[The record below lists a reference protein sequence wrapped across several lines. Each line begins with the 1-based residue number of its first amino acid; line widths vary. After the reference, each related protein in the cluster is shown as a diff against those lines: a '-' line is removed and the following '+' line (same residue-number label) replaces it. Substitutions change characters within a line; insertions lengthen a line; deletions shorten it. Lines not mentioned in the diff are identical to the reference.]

1 MEAVAV
7 SGEAL
12 NTKFVEEFSGK
23 EMAFGQPKEFF
34 KGLDGLI
41 GPPNPNLQEGMR
53 WEHCERKDSHR
64 PFTTPNSGITTT
76 ASIEFLYVVEP
87 SMLAEQPE
95 GSSARRTLPSDMKDP
110 RDGDQFLRHPKPPAE
125 FAAKLAAKNEQLEE
139 LDLPGLIL
147 EEFHAARLYTGPMVS
162 SRAAR
167 GCLVAAPV
175 G

>member
-1 MEAVAV
+1 MPEPFVREPGASNPACTAAAAISRTFGLARTRPPRFAGRAV
-7 SGEAL
+7 SVA
-12 NTKFVEEFSGK
+12 
-23 EMAFGQPKEFF
+23 
-34 KGLDGLI
+34 
-41 GPPNPNLQEGMR
+41 
-53 WEHCERKDSHR
+53 
-64 PFTTPNSGITTT
+64 
-76 ASIEFLYVVEP
+76 
-87 SMLAEQPE
+87 
-95 GSSARRTLPSDMKDP
+95 
-110 RDGDQFLRHPKPPAE
+110 LRHPKPPAE